1 MPALPTTQ
9 KAIVFDEPRGK
20 LHYRD
25 IPLPTPNNDELL
37 VHVAYS
43 GACHSD
49 LHAWRADWPFQTPF
63 PLIGGHEGTGH
74 VVAKGDAVKNFEIGD
89 RVGVKWV
96 NSTCLDC
103 RFCLQGADGNCPKA
117 TYSGFTHQGTFQQYC
132 TVSAAHAAHIP
143 EGIDLAMAAP
153 ILCAGV
159 TVYKALKRSDAKPGD
174 SVVITGAGGGL
185 GSLAV
190 QYAKAMGFRVIGVD
204 TGAAKKDLVLSTGG
218 EVFVDFMSD
227 DVSKKILEATE
238 GQGADAVV
246 HVAVSEKAVE
256 TSLEYIR
263 ATGTIVL
270 VGLPSDAVL
279 HSPIFTHVLRTIT
292 IRGSLVGNR
301 EDTVEALDFVKRGLV
316 KTPYKIVGMT
326 EIESV
331 YDKMEKGEIAGR
343 YVLDTSR

>member
-1 MPALPTTQ
+1 MTPIPKTQ

-20 LHYRD
+20 LHHRE
-25 IPLPTPNNDELL
+25 IPVPSPKNDELL
-37 VHVAYS
+37 VHVLYS

-63 PLIGGHEGTGH
+63 PLVGGHEGSGY
-74 VVAKGDAVKNFEIGD
+74 VVAKGDAVKNFEVGD

-117 TYSGFTHQGTFQQYC
+117 TYSGFTHPGTFQEYC

-143 EGIDLAMAAP
+143 KEIDLAMAAP

-159 TVYKALKRSDAKPGD
+159 TVYKALKNSDAKPGD
-174 SVVITGAGGGL
+174 IVVITGAGGGL

-190 QYAKAMGFRVIGVD
+190 QYAKAMGLHPIGID
-204 TGAAKKDLVLSTGG
+204 TGDAKKELVMSLGG
-218 EVFVDFMSD
+218 YGFVDFKTPD
-227 DVSKKILEATE
+227 IAKQVLDLTNGE
-238 GQGADAVV
+238 GAQAVV
-246 HVAVSEKAVE
+246 HVAVAEKAVE
-256 TSLEYIR
+256 ASLDYIR
-263 ATGTIVL
+263 PTGTIVL
-270 VGLPSDAVL
+270 VGLPSNAVL
-279 HSPIFTHVLRTIT
+279 HSPIFSHVLRAIT

-301 EDTVEALDFVKRGLV
+301 QDTVEALDFVKKGLV
-316 KTPYKIVGMT
+316 KTPYKVVGLT

-331 YDKMEKGEIAGR
+331 YDKMEKGEILGR
-343 YVLDTSR
+343 YVFDTSK